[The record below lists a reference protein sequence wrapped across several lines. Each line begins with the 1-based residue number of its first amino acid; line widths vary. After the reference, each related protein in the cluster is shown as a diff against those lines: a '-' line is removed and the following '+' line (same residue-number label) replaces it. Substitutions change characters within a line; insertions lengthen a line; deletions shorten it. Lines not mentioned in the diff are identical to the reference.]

1 MPALEMALRTF
12 IAESPVHRDLVTTF
26 RGIELAGNWNSAPSK
41 FVTPIARLK
50 RFYKLLFGVCRNGL
64 LPQKMLEDALKNLEN
79 YVDDHG
85 ARIYHWNY
93 AQVPLDTA
101 ASNLGYTMRMGAA
114 KLRVLAADPKSM
126 QISLAQASCETAE
139 CIREICDT
147 LQIVPKDTDSAASE
161 RGAREQREATLA
173 AKREQREGTLTQDL
187 DTQLDLACNM
197 KIFEMAERGDFSE
210 VSSVRRTSSGGS
222 IATCSTSRNP
232 MDGYPGHPAPPT
244 DHTPAPSD
252 LTPATTPMKPNGT
265 WDDTNLKMVLYTG
278 PGANLAKQLRPIMDG
293 DRTRTPKRPCHGDI
307 AADLPSGEKVLQPG
321 GACTNLCAFNNP
333 GHTVAEAFMQ
343 IVGLDVEPKKQ
354 ATRKAKPKAGASVQ
368 RDTRKKTVVP
378 LKLTAQRTKRKKTN
392 GPLKVTVQRTKHKK
406 KDGPLKLT
414 VQRKKHKKTGR
425 STLPSPDRQVKEPR
439 RCHCCRAYKK
449 ALRQAKAEGKPEVVR
464 RLDAQAAYK
473 KAGREFDMMLLRS
486 SGKLS

>member
-1 MPALEMALRTF
+1 M
-12 IAESPVHRDLVTTF
+12 
-26 RGIELAGNWNSAPSK
+26 
-41 FVTPIARLK
+41 
-50 RFYKLLFGVCRNGL
+50 
-64 LPQKMLEDALKNLEN
+64 
-79 YVDDHG
+79 
-85 ARIYHWNY
+85 
-93 AQVPLDTA
+93 
-101 ASNLGYTMRMGAA
+101 
-114 KLRVLAADPKSM
+114 
-126 QISLAQASCETAE
+126 
-139 CIREICDT
+139 
-147 LQIVPKDTDSAASE
+147 
-161 RGAREQREATLA
+161 
-173 AKREQREGTLTQDL
+173 
-187 DTQLDLACNM
+187 
-197 KIFEMAERGDFSE
+197 
-210 VSSVRRTSSGGS
+210 
-222 IATCSTSRNP
+222 
-232 MDGYPGHPAPPT
+232 
-244 DHTPAPSD
+244 
-252 LTPATTPMKPNGT
+252 TPMKPNGT
-265 WDDTNLKMVLYTG
+265 WDDSNLKMVLYTG

-293 DRTRTPKRPCHGDI
+293 DRTRTPNRPCHGDI
-307 AADLPSGEKVLQPG
+307 AADLPTGEKVLQPG
-321 GACTNLCAFNNP
+321 GARTNLCAFNMP

-473 KAGREFDMMLLRS
+473 KAGREFDMMLLRY

>member
-26 RGIELAGNWNSAPSK
+26 REVELAGNWNHAPSR
-41 FVTPIARLK
+41 FVAPIAKLK

-64 LPQKMLEDALKNLEN
+64 LPTKMLEDALKNLEN

-93 AQVPLDTA
+93 ARVPLDQA

-114 KLRVLAADPKSM
+114 KLRDLAANPKAM

-173 AKREQREGTLTQDL
+173 AVREQREGTLTQDL

-293 DRTRTPKRPCHGDI
+293 DRTRTPNRPCHGDI
-307 AADLPSGEKVLQPG
+307 AADLPTGEKVLQPG

-343 IVGLDVEPKKQ
+343 IVGLDVEPKKN
-354 ATRKAKPKAGASVQ
+354 ATRMAKPKAGASVQ
-368 RDTRKKTVVP
+368 RDTRQKTVVP
-378 LKLTAQRTKRKKTN
+378 L
-392 GPLKVTVQRTKHKK
+392 
-406 KDGPLKLT
+406 
-414 VQRKKHKKTGR
+414 
-425 STLPSPDRQVKEPR
+425 
-439 RCHCCRAYKK
+439 
-449 ALRQAKAEGKPEVVR
+449 
-464 RLDAQAAYK
+464 
-473 KAGREFDMMLLRS
+473 
-486 SGKLS
+486 